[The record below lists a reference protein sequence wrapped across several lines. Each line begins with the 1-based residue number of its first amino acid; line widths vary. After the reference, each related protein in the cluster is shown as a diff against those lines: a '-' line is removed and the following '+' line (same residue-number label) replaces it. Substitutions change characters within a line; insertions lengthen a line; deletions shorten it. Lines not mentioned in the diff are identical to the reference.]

1 MDTSPNHPSPPTLV
15 VGEMHKEAQ
24 QAAGGPTSLGATSKE
39 GVHPQLSS
47 GSNPSVLVD
56 KTKSAGDGLKI
67 AHTDSGASKK
77 SEADETSKKIKR
89 GDLLD
94 LLKDTRSA
102 FFTPDSP
109 TNEPI
114 IISDESE
121 EEEVEKPEQ
130 PPATSQDVPKDIS
143 VPYTP
148 SPRAAQIQELMAQ
161 AKPSYP
167 DVNQLTT
174 LLVSSLKPEL
184 AKLLASHDFA
194 SCLPTELKEH
204 PSKVTKLSEEI
215 KELKQH
221 VKDMELELP
230 GDLKEI
236 PSKLDTFT
244 SIISSLSSQV
254 AELKNIQWEL
264 PAEFLALPHLV
275 SSVQEKL
282 KTLDSLP
289 SLLKKV
295 TNTLNRFST
304 LVENASGAITMGVP
318 SADKAIASPAKGEK
332 DPDTNLKMN

>member
-1 MDTSPNHPSPPTLV
+1 MVKGTKNHSFDPIF
-15 VGEMHKEAQ
+15 A
-24 QAAGGPTSLGATSKE
+24 
-39 GVHPQLSS
+39 

-56 KTKSAGDGLKI
+56 KSNLPWRRVKI
-67 AHTDSGASKK
+67 ALTDS
-77 SEADETSKKIKR
+77 
-89 GDLLD
+89 
-94 LLKDTRSA
+94 DTRSA

-121 EEEVEKPEQ
+121 EEEVE
-130 PPATSQDVPKDIS
+130 
-143 VPYTP
+143 
-148 SPRAAQIQELMAQ
+148 
-161 AKPSYP
+161 
-167 DVNQLTT
+167 
-174 LLVSSLKPEL
+174 
-184 AKLLASHDFA
+184 
-194 SCLPTELKEH
+194 
-204 PSKVTKLSEEI
+204 
-215 KELKQH
+215 
-221 VKDMELELP
+221 
-230 GDLKEI
+230 
-236 PSKLDTFT
+236 TF
-244 SIISSLSSQV
+244 